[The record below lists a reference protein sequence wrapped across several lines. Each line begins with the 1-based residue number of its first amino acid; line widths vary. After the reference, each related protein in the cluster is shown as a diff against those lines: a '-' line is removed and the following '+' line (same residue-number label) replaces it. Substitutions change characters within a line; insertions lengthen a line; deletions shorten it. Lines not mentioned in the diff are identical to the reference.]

1 MHKIY
6 KYAGN
11 KEVMRK
17 MCRAVLVAAVLVATA
32 VSAFSVQGAA
42 AQLSGKLTVA
52 GSTTVLPIN
61 QECAR
66 ILMERNP
73 DLRISVSGGGS
84 GHGIKAVGAGDIDIG
99 AASRDIK
106 EEEWAKY
113 PDLKPF
119 VIAKDSVAIVVHPE
133 NPVSELTME
142 QVAKIFAGEI
152 NNWKEVGGEDAEIRV
167 ITREEGSGTRETFEK
182 FVMRPL
188 QLEIT
193 ADASV
198 KPSNGEV
205 RATVATDKNAI
216 GYISLGYV
224 DESVKALKIDGV
236 EPTVEKVLSG
246 EYPITRNLYLI
257 TKGEPEPLEKAF
269 IDFVLSEEGQKIV
282 EELGYIPVQTPA
294 TPATPATSATS
305 ATPAT
310 PTTPATQTPS
320 PAVPTPP
327 TPGYEAIFAVL
338 MLALASLLL
347 FLRGT

>member
-1 MHKIY
+1 
-6 KYAGN
+6 
-11 KEVMRK
+11 
-17 MCRAVLVAAVLVATA
+17 
-32 VSAFSVQGAA
+32 
-42 AQLSGKLTVA
+42 
-52 GSTTVLPIN
+52 
-61 QECAR
+61 
-66 ILMERNP
+66 
-73 DLRISVSGGGS
+73 
-84 GHGIKAVGAGDIDIG
+84 
-99 AASRDIK
+99 
-106 EEEWAKY
+106 
-113 PDLKPF
+113 LKPF

-188 QLEIT
+188 HLEIT

-294 TPATPATSATS
+294 TPATPATSATP
-305 ATPAT
+305 TT
-310 PTTPATQTPS
+310 PTTPATQTPSQS

>member
-1 MHKIY
+1 VHKIY

-17 MCRAVLVAAVLVATA
+17 MCRAVLVAAFLVAMA
-32 VSAFSVQGAA
+32 VSAFSVHGAA

-113 PDLKPF
+113 SDLKPF
-119 VIAKDSVAIVVHPE
+119 VIAKDSVAIVVNPK

-142 QVAKIFAGEI
+142 EVAKIFAGEI

-236 EPTVEKVLSG
+236 EPTVENVVSG

-294 TPATPATSATS
+294 TPATPATSATP

-338 MLALASLLL
+338 MLALAALLL